1 MPGLNVHRIMHRI
14 LATRVSSMSRQ
25 VSDKGDL
32 VTTKEKELERLPFS
46 ARTPRVTSRTQTQTP
61 KKPPTREIRPQTA
74 RRPKSR
80 QKTQVDLD
88 DPRQVARNLASNGVH
103 TTKIREK
110 DEIIGQLGDMLV
122 EQINQNDIYQ
132 SDISRLTDQVSHL
145 ELFVTNMSH
154 VSERTQRNCERIS
167 QLRHLKTIRA
177 DSRIVEEIKE
187 IEADA
192 AKYMSLSEP
201 WLLQDILD
209 GKEEE
214 RIENLVN
221 LKFRRLEDLVFGLR
235 KQLLQEHDIV
245 SLLPSITEKFGSVRN
260 LLAKY
265 DESQETIRKLK
276 VREFKCSEDELARRR
291 QLSSCSTQTLH
302 MLIVAL
308 QNEVMETRAQ
318 LRMAMQFSA
327 KQGVKS
333 VPDVKTVPLEFDL
346 VSEHNVLEA
355 KYKDLAEHCADL
367 RKDNEMLSEEIDLE
381 SRVLQNGIFK
391 GEEHLKKRLYEANE
405 RMIKYEK
412 EIAKKQETID
422 LQMKLVNQFQRE
434 KAAAIRQ
441 KMVLEAEVEEMKR
454 QVAEA
459 QFAVRKTERKM
470 KTVRGLAR
478 LMAENTLGK
487 RQDYDRTWNELE
499 NCFFHA
505 YEKYDSAALVIQ
517 RAWRKKRNPTE
528 EKAIIK
534 RPTGIPVPQI
544 MIISALDAVAGN
556 MKPVEY
562 KQIADLLKSYNSEV
576 RDTLRGRFTLMKE
589 YLAETHRSS
598 YEILEG
604 ILCKGKRFQWT
615 QTEPERTDQE
625 VQTEKVVPHRG
636 KK

>member
-1 MPGLNVHRIMHRI
+1 MTGLNVRRIMHRI

-46 ARTPRVTSRTQTQTP
+46 ARTPRVASRAQTQTQ

-80 QKTQVDLD
+80 QKTQVDMD

-110 DEIIGQLGDMLV
+110 DEIIEKLGDMLV
-122 EQINQNDIYQ
+122 EQINQSDIYQ

-201 WLLQDILD
+201 WLLQEILD

-327 KQGVKS
+327 KQGVKR
-333 VPDVKTVPLEFDL
+333 VPDVKTTPLEFDL
-346 VSEHNVLEA
+346 VSEHNALEA

-405 RMIKYEK
+405 RMIRYEK

-422 LQMKLVNQFQRE
+422 LQMKLVNQFQKE

-454 QVAEA
+454 KVAEA
-459 QFAVRKTERKM
+459 QFAVRKSERKM

-487 RQDYDRTWNELE
+487 RRDYDRTWNEIE
-499 NCFFHA
+499 NLFFHA

-517 RAWRKKRNPTE
+517 RAWRKKRNPAE
-528 EKAIIK
+528 EKAIVK
-534 RPTGIPVPQI
+534 RATGIPVPQI

-562 KQIADLLKSYNSEV
+562 RQIADLLKSYNREV
-576 RDTLRGRFTLMKE
+576 RDTLAGRFTLMKE

-598 YEILEG
+598 YEICEG